1 MSHADPSARQLGF
14 RHGSNLEVGTSPLI
28 AVLPPADEA
37 LACQT
42 PSGGRRGDAT
52 SRDSVS
58 LPSVNG
64 HDGIGNPGTGGS
76 HSNMAKGGGADED
89 VLTKEVPHAEH
100 GLETLRALEV
110 EWLMAEA
117 LIGYDSARNLRGG
130 GLLYVSDLRDVS
142 KTVLRERFQLKF
154 FEAERLHYL
163 VRTGRTPSASAL
175 RSMRLPATP
184 LFAPPATHRAAA
196 GQHEAE
202 TLRAEREQLAADVTA
217 ARAQE
222 GADEALRAEAEACR
236 GEAEEKLLKR
246 ADSIA
251 DLAHNLASLRAT
263 DFPACRVKDPTSLG
277 GSNGMTPAG
286 VDPNAVSGLR
296 EVLTKHPQDH
306 VLPPSYL
313 FLPGRRGS

>member
-1 MSHADPSARQLGF
+1 MSHADPPARQLGF
-14 RHGSNLEVGTSPLI
+14 LHGSKLEVGTSPN
-28 AVLPPADEA
+28 VLPPAEGA
-37 LACQT
+37 LACQA

-52 SRDSVS
+52 SRGAAS
-58 LPSVNG
+58 PPGVNG
-64 HDGIGNPGTGGS
+64 HGGIGNPGTGGS
-76 HSNMAKGGGADED
+76 HSITAKGGGADQD

-100 GLETLRALEV
+100 ELETLRALEV
-110 EWLMAEA
+110 EWLMAGA
-117 LIGYDSARNLRGG
+117 LIGYDSARNLRDG
-130 GLLYVSDLRDVS
+130 GLLYASDLLDVS
-142 KTVLRERFQLKF
+142 KAVLRERFQLKF

-163 VRTGRTPSASAL
+163 VRTGRRPSASAL

-196 GQHEAE
+196 GQHGAE

-217 ARAQE
+217 ARAQG
-222 GADEALRAEAEACR
+222 GADEALRAGAEACR

-246 ADSIA
+246 AGSIA

-263 DFPACRVKDPTSLG
+263 DFPACRVKDPISLG

-296 EVLTKHPQDH
+296 EVLTKHPQNH
-306 VLPPSYL
+306 VLPPFYL
-313 FLPGRRGS
+313 FLPEHRGS

>member
-14 RHGSNLEVGTSPLI
+14 RHGSSLEVGTSPN
-28 AVLPPADEA
+28 VLPPADEA

-52 SRDSVS
+52 SRGAVS
-58 LPSVNG
+58 PPGVNG
-64 HDGIGNPGTGGS
+64 PDGIGNPGTGGS
-76 HSNMAKGGGADED
+76 HSSMAKGGGADED
-89 VLTKEVPHAEH
+89 VLTEEVPHAEH
-100 GLETLRALEV
+100 ELETLRALEV

-117 LIGYDSARNLRGG
+117 LICYDSARNLRDD
-130 GLLYVSDLRDVS
+130 GLLYVSDLLDVS

-154 FEAERLHYL
+154 FEAERLHKL
-163 VRTGRTPSASAL
+163 VRTGRRPSASAL

-202 TLRAEREQLAADVTA
+202 TLRAGREQLAADVTA

-263 DFPACRVKDPTSLG
+263 DFPACRVKDPISLG

-296 EVLTKHPQDH
+296 EVLTKHPQNH
-306 VLPPSYL
+306 VLPPFYL
-313 FLPGRRGS
+313 FLPEHRGS

>member
-14 RHGSNLEVGTSPLI
+14 RHGSSLEVGTSPN
-28 AVLPPADEA
+28 VLPPADGA
-37 LACQT
+37 LACQA

-52 SRDSVS
+52 SRGAVS
-58 LPSVNG
+58 PPSVNG
-64 HDGIGNPGTGGS
+64 LDGIGNPGTGGS

-89 VLTKEVPHAEH
+89 VLTEEVPHAEH
-100 GLETLRALEV
+100 ELETLRALEV
-110 EWLMAEA
+110 EWMMAEA
-117 LIGYDSARNLRGG
+117 LIGYDSARNLRDD
-130 GLLYVSDLRDVS
+130 GLLYVSDLLDVS

-163 VRTGRTPSASAL
+163 VRTGRRPSASAL

-196 GQHEAE
+196 GQHGAE
-202 TLRAEREQLAADVTA
+202 TPRAEREQLAADVTA
-217 ARAQE
+217 ARAQG

-263 DFPACRVKDPTSLG
+263 DFPACRVKDPISLG

-296 EVLTKHPQDH
+296 EVLTKHPQNH
-306 VLPPSYL
+306 VLPPFYL
-313 FLPGRRGS
+313 FLPEHRGS